1 MHCGKTS
8 CEQELGQGGRDGAQ
22 QPGRDVEK
30 RVAGAKNQKLTGR
43 TEKMEESG
51 DFQLVQNLM
60 RFLPDSE
67 MLVLGFRVAKSQQAS
82 FRVTTTKQRI
92 LVLIGTNSNLP
103 KTSLCNY
110 IQKFRNSG

>member
-1 MHCGKTS
+1 MEDSGK
-8 CEQELGQGGRDGAQ
+8 
-22 QPGRDVEK
+22 
-30 RVAGAKNQKLTGR
+30 
-43 TEKMEESG
+43 
-51 DFQLVQNLM
+51 FQLVQNLM

-103 KTSLCNY
+103 KTFLITCLQVDEPY
-110 IQKFRNSG
+110 LVTFCCT

>member
-1 MHCGKTS
+1 VHCGKTFF
-8 CEQELGQGGRDGAQ
+8 EQELGQGGRDGAQ
-22 QPGRDVEK
+22 QGRDDEK
-30 RVAGAKNQKLTGR
+30 RVAGAKNQKLTRR
-43 TEKMEESG
+43 TEMEESG

-67 MLVLGFRVAKSQQAS
+67 MLVLGFRVAKSQAS

-103 KTSLCNY
+103 KTTLQSHT
-110 IQKFRNSG
+110 FR